1 MAALPTVAAK
11 PELATATRRRVR
23 HSAIARR
30 ATPLFLVAALL
41 VTSCRGSSDASPRFK
56 QSRNKDGGTT
66 TCGIRASTVSR
77 ESAQGPE
84 ISLLQTANVS
94 RGECT
99 DDVRFEFAS
108 GDIDLP
114 PRYVAEYQAGP
125 FIDFNQD
132 VPASPGGTVFL
143 VIRFEKTTSSYLG
156 RSTYRSRE
164 SIEPGGMHHLQDVR
178 MVRAPDNWVEFVIGL
193 DQQRPFMV
201 DGAPSPPH
209 VLVRIA

>member
-1 MAALPTVAAK
+1 M
-11 PELATATRRRVR
+11 R

-41 VTSCRGSSDASPRFK
+41 VTSCRGSSDTSPRFK
-56 QSRNKDGGTT
+56 QSRNKDRGTN

-84 ISLLQTANVS
+84 VSLLQTANVS

-178 MVRAPDNWVEFVIGL
+178 MVRAPDNWVVFVIGL

>member
-1 MAALPTVAAK
+1 MPLVL
-11 PELATATRRRVR
+11 LAT
-23 HSAIARR
+23 
-30 ATPLFLVAALL
+30 LLVA
-41 VTSCRGSSDASPRFK
+41 SCGSSGASPRFK
-56 QSRNKDGGTT
+56 QSRNKNGAAN
-66 TCGIRASTVSR
+66 TCGIRASELSR
-77 ESAQGPE
+77 ESAPGPG
-84 ISLLQTANVS
+84 ISLVETANVS
-94 RGECT
+94 RGDCT

-143 VIRFEKTTSSYLG
+143 VIRFEQATSTYLG
-156 RSTYRSRE
+156 RTTYRSRE

-178 MVRAPDNWVEFVIGL
+178 MVRAPDNTVEFVIGL
-193 DQQRPFMV
+193 DQKRPFLV

>member
-1 MAALPTVAAK
+1 M
-11 PELATATRRRVR
+11 R

-41 VTSCRGSSDASPRFK
+41 VTSCRGSSDTSPRFK

-84 ISLLQTANVS
+84 VSLLQTANVS

>member
-1 MAALPTVAAK
+1 M
-11 PELATATRRRVR
+11 R

-41 VTSCRGSSDASPRFK
+41 VTSCRGSSDTSPRFK
-56 QSRNKDGGTT
+56 QSRNKDGGTN

-84 ISLLQTANVS
+84 VSLLQTANVS